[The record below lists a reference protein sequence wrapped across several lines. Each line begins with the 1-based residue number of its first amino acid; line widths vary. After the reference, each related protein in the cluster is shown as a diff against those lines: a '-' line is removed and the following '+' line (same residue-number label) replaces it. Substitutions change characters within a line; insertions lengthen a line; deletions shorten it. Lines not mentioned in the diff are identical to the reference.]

1 MHEMEI
7 LSDKKAL
14 CHDSVFLRNPL
25 VMVCVIIDGRF
36 GSDGKEPAC
45 NEEDLGSIPGSGRTP
60 GVENGNPLQY
70 SGLENSTDR
79 EAGWATVHGVTKSR
93 MQLSE

>member
-25 VMVCVIIDGRF
+25 VMVCVIIDGCF

-60 GVENGNPLQY
+60 GEGSGTPLHY
-70 SGLENSTDR
+70 YCLENLMDR
-79 EAGWATVHGVTKSR
+79 GAW
-93 MQLSE
+93 

>member
-14 CHDSVFLRNPL
+14 CHDFVFLRNPL
-25 VMVCVIIDGRF
+25 VMVWVIIEGCF

-60 GVENGNPLQY
+60 GVENGNPTLAWRIPWTEEPGGLQ
-70 SGLENSTDR
+70 STESQR
-79 EAGWATVHGVTKSR
+79 VGRS
-93 MQLSE
+93 